1 MKIFNKLWKY
11 GRFGVLLL
19 LVFLVTISSH
29 PIVMDIS
36 SSVGI
41 ESGTFLSRYI
51 ILIFGVLFVLTFKYF
66 DFKSYFRSRTIVVLW
81 VTLIFIFLYSLIT
94 ISFYGSTNM
103 MEDGRAIMMSVA
115 AIMIGWGLNLD
126 RKRLYIILLAFAGL
140 TLYVGLMQVMMNIGG
155 FEIHDQYESDNKNAL
170 GAMLATS
177 AIIFLFIG
185 LDWKKTGWVRLL
197 FFAGVLAT
205 IVVMLT
211 IRSRT
216 AILSLVIVVLFMF
229 YERYKKKHFW
239 AYLFCGIVLIIMLYY
254 FMPQF
259 IKDYVY
265 NSFYQH
271 YEVDDV
277 TSDRLNRNM
286 AGLRFLSQHFWVG
299 NLNAYAELAWIH
311 NYPLEKM
318 YKYGFVFSL
327 PILFIYL
334 FLIVISIVKTGR
346 SDNHDINSIGFYLLI
361 LLNIISMAEPTF
373 PFGPGTATIFSFIIF
388 GLSLRKSLNES

>member
-66 DFKSYFRSRTIVVLW
+66 DFKSYFRSRTIVVSW

-170 GAMLATS
+170 GAMLATG

-216 AILSLVIVVLFMF
+216 AILSFGMMVLFIF

-334 FLIVISIVKTGR
+334 FLIVISIVKTFK

>member
-66 DFKSYFRSRTIVVLW
+66 DFKSYFRSRTIVVSW

-126 RKRLYIILLAFAGL
+126 RKQLYIILLAFAGL

-170 GAMLATS
+170 GAMLATG

-216 AILSLVIVVLFMF
+216 AILSFGMMVLFIF

-271 YEVDDV
+271 YEGDDV
-277 TSDRLNRNM
+277 TSDRLNRIM

-334 FLIVISIVKTGR
+334 FLIVISIVKTFK

>member
-66 DFKSYFRSRTIVVLW
+66 DFKSYFRSRTIVVSW